1 MVSTQDM
8 LLKKYTYKQ
17 KHINTVSNTFYSEF
31 LFWHLMFCFMLPLKP
46 FHSLIL

>member
-17 KHINTVSNTFYSEF
+17 KHIHTVSNTFYSVF
-31 LFWHLMFCFMLPLKP
+31 
-46 FHSLIL
+46 ILALNVLLYAAT